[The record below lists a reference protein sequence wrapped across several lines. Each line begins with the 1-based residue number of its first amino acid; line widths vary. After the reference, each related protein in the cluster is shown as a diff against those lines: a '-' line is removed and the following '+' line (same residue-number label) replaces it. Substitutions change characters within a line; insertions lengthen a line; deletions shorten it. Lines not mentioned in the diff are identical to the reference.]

1 ARRSRR
7 APRGQAAVRPRSAGQ
22 VVRGGGAGGV
32 GGHPPTPTPPEGE
45 GGGGAGGAGEDG
57 ERGSEEGARP
67 RSHLPYSVVH
77 SRRAVGSGSGVAFAR
92 CYCSRPNATT
102 DPPDVKSACTGRKL
116 LSVAA
121 GASRGGPTPCRAF
134 QERRRL
140 RPRAAP
146 PRAASADSSSTQ
158 GARPRHHTCG
168 GGAAAPCERW

>member
-1 ARRSRR
+1 RAALAARPGGRRRCARGLPGRSS
-7 APRGQAAVRPRSAGQ
+7 AVEG
-22 VVRGGGAGGV
+22 RGGLEGTLL
-32 GGHPPTPTPPEGE
+32 PPPLPKEKE
-45 GGGGAGGAGEDG
+45 EEEQEDG